1 MKKLSITMFAFVALM
16 FASSTMEAQQKK
28 QPVTAKKA
36 TVEVIQ
42 FHSDYRC
49 MTCHK
54 IEDLTKATLASS
66 FKTIP
71 FRLVN
76 VNDKVNAKMAQ
87 QFEAAGTALFLYNP
101 VTGKKKDLT
110 QFAFMKAG
118 KKDVFEA
125 ELKKYIENFIK
136 G

>member
-1 MKKLSITMFAFVALM
+1 MKNLSVTMFAIVAFLLV
-16 FASSTMEAQQKK
+16 SYTIKAQQKK
-28 QPVTAKKA
+28 QPVAVKKA
-36 TVEVIQ
+36 TIEVIQ
-42 FHSDYRC
+42 FHSEYRC

-71 FRLVN
+71 FRLIN
-76 VNDKVNAKMAQ
+76 VSDKSNAKMAN

-101 VTGKKKDLT
+101 STGKKQDLT
-110 QFAFMKAG
+110 SFAFMKAG
-118 KKDVFEA
+118 NKKAFEA
-125 ELKKYIENFIK
+125 ELKKYITEFIK